1 MVIMTSEDFIT
12 RLKVLAARKTY
23 YKNKWPD
30 NLCYVHSDGRTSADC
45 VNLLKA
51 LFNGYNVYNN
61 TVGYYQKSLTNTGD
75 VTEKGLIN
83 QCADISS
90 DFSKLKDGEP
100 RVLYMD
106 GHIGAFIGSTKIN
119 DKEYNV
125 IECTASFGGG
135 IVYSYVSNTGGR
147 YNHKGGEQK
156 DKWTKHGLADKWVKY
171 TVNKP
176 VNDPV
181 NEPKP
186 EQKVYYV
193 KRGDTLSGIAKAN
206 GMSLAKIVSLNPQIK
221 DINKIN
227 VGQPIYLTS
236 GTNEQYYTVKK
247 GDTLSKIARIYSLS
261 IKTLLGLNPDIKN
274 PNLIN
279 VGQKI
284 RVK

>member
-125 IECTASFGGG
+125 IECTAAWGGG
-135 IVYSYVSNTGGR
+135 ILYSYVSSTGGR

-156 DKWTKHGLADKWVKY
+156 GKWTKHGLADKWVKY

-176 VNDPV
+176 VNDP
-181 NEPKP
+181 KP
-186 EQKVYYV
+186 TQKIYYV
-193 KRGDTLSGIAKAN
+193 KSGDTLSKIAEAN
-206 GMSLAKIVSLNPQIK
+206 GMSLAKLVSLNPQIK
-221 DINKIN
+221 NIDLIH
-227 VGQPIYLTS
+227 VGDKVYLSPDTI
-236 GTNEQYYTVKK
+236 EEYYTVQK
-247 GDTLSKIARIYSLS
+247 GDILGTIARKFNISLN
-261 IKTLLGLNPDIKN
+261 KLLGLNPDIKN
-274 PNLIN
+274 PDLIHP
-279 VGQKI
+279 GDKI

>member
-125 IECTASFGGG
+125 IECTAAWGGG
-135 IVYSYVSNTGGR
+135 ILYSYVSSTGGR
-147 YNHKGGEQK
+147 YNRKGGEQK
-156 DKWTKHGLADKWVKY
+156 GKWIKHGLADKWVKY
-171 TVNKP
+171 TVNNP
-176 VNDPV
+176 A

-193 KRGDTLSGIAKAN
+193 KSGDTLNKIAKAN
-206 GMSLAKIVSLNPQIK
+206 GMSLAKLVSLNPQIK
-221 DINKIN
+221 NINLIH
-227 VGQPIYLTS
+227 VGDKVYLSPDTI
-236 GTNEQYYTVKK
+236 EEYYTVQK
-247 GDTLSKIARIYSLS
+247 GDTLGAIARKFNIALN
-261 IKTLLGLNPDIKN
+261 KLLGLNPDIKN
-274 PNLIN
+274 PNLIHP
-279 VGQKI
+279 GDKI